1 MPVTPTYP
9 APGSNQVSSGISDKS
24 RGIALLLCAL
34 LGPFGGHR
42 FYAGKVKS
50 GILMA
55 CTLGGLGIWYLYD
68 LILVA
73 SGGFRDSEG
82 RRIVAWDFDEMPQ
95 PELPEQIYQELD
107 EMRRE
112 IAELHER
119 VDFSE
124 RLLAGVRRES
134 DDKGPSR

>member
-1 MPVTPTYP
+1 M
-9 APGSNQVSSGISDKS
+9 SSGISDKS
-24 RGIALLLCAL
+24 RGISLLLCAL

-55 CTLGGLGIWYLYD
+55 CTLGGLGVWYLYD

-73 SGGFRDSEG
+73 SGGFRDSDG
-82 RRIVAWDFDEMPQ
+82 GRIVAWDFDEMPQ

-107 EMRRE
+107 DMRRE

-119 VDFSE
+119 VEFSE
-124 RLLAGVRRES
+124 RLLASVRRDS
-134 DDKGPSR
+134 DGHAPPR